1 MMKEVNTMKQI
12 EIRYVKPGPITSD
25 YEEFLIHNID
35 NNGSFHLLAKT
46 IYGYSP
52 VIKPNSTF
60 QDENLARM
68 VLDYI
73 ETEKGYTKYT
83 EHEYIIAE

>member
-1 MMKEVNTMKQI
+1 MKEIK
-12 EIRYVKPGPITSD
+12 IRYVKPGPITSD

-35 NNGSFHLLAKT
+35 NNGSFHLMKKK

-52 VIKPNSTF
+52 VIKPNGTF

-73 ETEKGYTKYT
+73 ETEKGYKKDI

>member
-1 MMKEVNTMKQI
+1 MKEIK
-12 EIRYVKPGPITSD
+12 IRYVKPGPITSD

-35 NNGSFHLLAKT
+35 NNGSFHLLEYKS
-46 IYGYSP
+46 YGYSP
-52 VIKPNSTF
+52 VIKPNGTF

-73 ETEKGYTKYT
+73 ETEKGYKKDI
-83 EHEYIIAE
+83 EHEHIIAE